1 MSMTKAQQARLAD
14 AIRRAA
20 ENQGIKQIDIARA
33 CGTSSGNFSYAMACK
48 SPMSEEKWRLACE
61 HVGVDYDAIL
71 AEGVRLD
78 AQDAAPEEVRELP
91 AEAVQMPI
99 TPPEK
104 SEPVT
109 LEVNTMAVSFNPE
122 ECAIIAHLIEA
133 HLIED
138 IISKSGVRFEWL
150 EKVMEIRTKC
160 RRVAP

>member
-1 MSMTKAQQARLAD
+1 MTKAQQARLASK
-14 AIRRAA
+14 IRKAA

-99 TPPEK
+99 TPPREIGACGFPGSSDWGAFRPGGVPDHGGPDRGALGGGHPFK
-104 SEPVT
+104 GRR
-109 LEVNTMAVSFNPE
+109 LRLDE
-122 ECAIIAHLIEA
+122 EGAG
-133 HLIED
+133 D
-138 IISKSGVRFEWL
+138 
-150 EKVMEIRTKC
+150 
-160 RRVAP
+160 P